1 MKTLVTGGLGFIGSN
16 LVDLLVKEGHQV
28 SVIDNLSSDS
38 SSISYRNSKSEIS
51 ISGIRRSSFMRER
64 YDLIFHLAAKAR
76 IQPSFDQPF
85 DYIYEN
91 TINSLRLFQKAADDK
106 SRIVFAS
113 TSSSQGGKFTSPYT
127 FSKVSSE
134 ELLSMYNQTYGMRGT
149 TVRFFNVYGP
159 REPEKGSSPTVVAKF
174 LQSYRKGEPLT
185 VIGDGTQMRDF
196 THVNDICEGL
206 IRIANREAWEIDME
220 TEGRGIDLGRGEPLS
235 INDLVKI
242 FYPNPQEGRDFV
254 CEPLRRNE
262 PLKTEADP
270 ATLKRILDWTPS
282 MNLSEYIDKQ
292 KQHNGNI

>member
-1 MKTLVTGGLGFIGSN
+1 MKILVTGGLGFIGSN
-16 LVDLLVKEGHQV
+16 LVDLLVEEGHQV

-51 ISGIRRSSFMRER
+51 ISGIRGSSFMREK
-64 YDLIFHLAAKAR
+64 YDVIFHLAAKAR
-76 IQPSFDQPF
+76 IQPSFDDPF

-91 TINSLRLFQKAADDK
+91 FVNSLRIFQKAVEDK
-106 SRIVFAS
+106 SRVVFAS

-149 TVRFFNVYGP
+149 VVRFFNVYGP

-174 LQSYRKGEPLT
+174 LQSYKKGEPLT
-185 VIGDGTQMRDF
+185 VIGDGKQMRDF

-206 IRIANREAWEIDME
+206 IRVANKEAWEIDIE
-220 TEGRGIDLGRGEPLS
+220 TEAHGIDLGRGAPLS

-242 FYPNPQEGRDFV
+242 FYPDPQEGKDFV
-254 CEPLRRNE
+254 YEPLRRNE
-262 PLKTEADP
+262 PLRTEADSVI
-270 ATLKRILDWTPS
+270 LRRVLDWTPS
-282 MNLSEYIDKQ
+282 KDLSEYIDKQ
-292 KQHNGNI
+292 KQHENS